1 MRLAR
6 EEVELAREW
15 GRPRA
20 IGQALR
26 AAGIVE
32 DDVELLREAVAV
44 LDGSPA
50 RLARGKALVALG
62 SALRDEEIL
71 SEGLELARAMRAA
84 GLAAQAEAQLEELG
98 VDVPPVPTTGFEAL
112 GASERRIAAF
122 AAEGLGVGEIAQTLF
137 LTPATVEEYL
147 ARARR
152 TLGVDTN
159 EELVRAVS
167 SSAATTTAAPG
178 G

>member
-1 MRLAR
+1 MKLGLLTYA
-6 EEVELAREW
+6 V
-15 GRPRA
+15 
-20 IGQALR
+20 
-26 AAGIVE
+26 
-32 DDVELLREAVAV
+32 DV
-44 LDGSPA
+44 
-50 RLARGKALVALG
+50 
-62 SALRDEEIL
+62 
-71 SEGLELARAMRAA
+71 A

-147 ARARR
+147 ARVRR